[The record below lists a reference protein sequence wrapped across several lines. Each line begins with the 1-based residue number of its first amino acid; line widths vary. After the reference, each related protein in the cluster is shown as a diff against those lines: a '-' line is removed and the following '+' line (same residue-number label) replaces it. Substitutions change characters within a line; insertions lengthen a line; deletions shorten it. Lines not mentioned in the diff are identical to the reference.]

1 MLFHIQSWGEK
12 MLIFLFELKIK
23 PKNFK
28 SWNVVSYFLLGIL
41 LMCALSKPILE
52 KVYWELKKFWQLF
65 QFPIKLFQ
73 KWIC

>member
-28 SWNVVSYFLLGIL
+28 SWNVVSYFLLIVISYVWLYLGG
-41 LMCALSKPILE
+41 
-52 KVYWELKKFWQLF
+52 
-65 QFPIKLFQ
+65 KL
-73 KWIC
+73 

>member
-41 LMCALSKPILE
+41 LMCA
-52 KVYWELKKFWQLF
+52 
-65 QFPIKLFQ
+65 
-73 KWIC
+73 